1 MLLSNP
7 TIHTVSHFKAALFDL
22 DGTLLD
28 TESLYTQFWG
38 RVGRRY
44 YPQLPDFAQRIKGTT
59 LLDIRAKYFPDADK
73 FEQVVQKLY
82 EWESSMPYRFF
93 PGALALMR
101 DLRAHHVKLALVTS
115 SNQDK
120 LRHVKEQMP
129 HFPHLFDRILTAE
142 DFAAS
147 KPNPDCY
154 FRAAETLGCQPMEC
168 VVFEDAFS
176 GLDAGMAAGI
186 FTFGMATSNA
196 ADAIRSRCS
205 YVLDGFEDLDY
216 AKICHIIG
224 AQ

>member
-1 MLLSNP
+1 M
-7 TIHTVSHFKAALFDL
+7 
-22 DGTLLD
+22 
-28 TESLYTQFWG
+28 
-38 RVGRRY
+38 
-44 YPQLPDFAQRIKGTT
+44 
-59 LLDIRAKYFPDADK
+59 LDIQAKYFPDADK

-93 PGALALMR
+93 PGALAFLR

-154 FRAAETLGCQPMEC
+154 LRAAETLGCQPMEC

>member
-1 MLLSNP
+1 
-7 TIHTVSHFKAALFDL
+7 
-22 DGTLLD
+22 
-28 TESLYTQFWG
+28 
-38 RVGRRY
+38 
-44 YPQLPDFAQRIKGTT
+44 
-59 LLDIRAKYFPDADK
+59 
-73 FEQVVQKLY
+73 
-82 EWESSMPYRFF
+82 
-93 PGALALMR
+93 
-101 DLRAHHVKLALVTS
+101 
-115 SNQDK
+115 
-120 LRHVKEQMP
+120 MP

-154 FRAAETLGCQPMEC
+154 LKAAETLGCQPMEC
-168 VVFEDAFS
+168 VVFEDASS